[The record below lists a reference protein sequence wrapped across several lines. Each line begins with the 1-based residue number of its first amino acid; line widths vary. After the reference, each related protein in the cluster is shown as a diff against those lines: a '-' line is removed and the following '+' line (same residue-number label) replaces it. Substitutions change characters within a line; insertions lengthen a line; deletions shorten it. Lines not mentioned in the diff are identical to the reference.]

1 MSFLVFDTELISYL
15 IWLIIA
21 PAVIIGMKY
30 FLYSDIWV
38 EYSPM
43 TPYYNRKL
51 EKKINNRITKIHE
64 QTFQPQFPSLTDDLS
79 EMLDVKNNFRED
91 VSEILIKQ
99 IDIKYHDRKSC
110 ISKLKLNDTTQ
121 LQLLFIPENKQYYLL
136 TNTLLGKGE
145 SAKTFL
151 GKNIGTNEWV
161 AVKRSNLK
169 SKSRMIP
176 NELNVLSASKE
187 YNVLQENEYLL
198 ENSKLLGQLVKM
210 DPEKKYIY
218 TLMPWYF
225 EKEIIVLPV
234 DEKIRLSISLADEID
249 LLHSKGYL
257 HNDLHIKNICW
268 DGQKCHLIDFESMT
282 RLDNI
287 LHRYFYTTHSK
298 FSHIAPEGIFGFN
311 TRSKDIYAYGKILNE
326 LFKETFLQKE
336 LEKITNQLT
345 CTLANRRISLTVAS
359 RGLKQILENMNV
371 HICDDFS
378 FSSEHDISDQR
389 KRNNRPSLN
398 SRH

>member
-1 MSFLVFDTELISYL
+1 MSIIESQLLTYL
-15 IWLIIA
+15 IWVLLIPIFS
-21 PAVIIGMKY
+21 IGMKY

-43 TPYYNRKL
+43 TPFYNRQL
-51 EKKINNRITKIHE
+51 EKKINNRISKIPDK
-64 QTFQPQFPSLTDDLS
+64 TGQPQLPSLTDDLS
-79 EMLDVKNNFRED
+79 KMLDVNNNFRED
-91 VSEILIKQ
+91 VSENLIKQ
-99 IDIKYHDRKSC
+99 IDIKYHDRKCC
-110 ISKLKLNDTTQ
+110 ISKLNLNNTTQ

-151 GKNIGTNEWV
+151 GKNISTNEWV
-161 AVKRSNLK
+161 AIKKSNLK

-176 NELNVLSASKE
+176 NELIVLSASKE

-198 ENSKLLGQLVKM
+198 ENNKLLGQLVKM
-210 DPEKKYIY
+210 DYEKKYIY

-225 EKEIIVLPV
+225 EKDMMVLPV

-249 LLHSKGYL
+249 LLHSRGYL

-287 LHRYFYTTHSK
+287 LHCYFYATHSK

-311 TRSKDIYAYGKILNE
+311 TRSKDIYAYGRILNE
-326 LFKETFLQKE
+326 LFKGSFLQKE
-336 LEKITNQLT
+336 LEHITNQLT
-345 CTLANRRISLTVAS
+345 CTLANKRISLTVAS
-359 RGLKQILENMNV
+359 RGLKQILENINV
-371 HICDDFS
+371 HICDDSS

-398 SRH
+398 